1 MDSGVGRV
9 AALQGWHHHPKISE
23 HRWRRNGHAMGRK
36 HKRWKRI
43 LFFHEMRIR
52 FLTVLVVLSALAVF
66 AWLLLLV
73 SL

>member
-1 MDSGVGRV
+1 
-9 AALQGWHHHPKISE
+9 
-23 HRWRRNGHAMGRK
+23 MGRK

-43 LFFHEMRIR
+43 LFFHEKRIR

>member
-1 MDSGVGRV
+1 
-9 AALQGWHHHPKISE
+9 
-23 HRWRRNGHAMGRK
+23 MGRK

-43 LFFHEMRIR
+43 LSFHEKRIR